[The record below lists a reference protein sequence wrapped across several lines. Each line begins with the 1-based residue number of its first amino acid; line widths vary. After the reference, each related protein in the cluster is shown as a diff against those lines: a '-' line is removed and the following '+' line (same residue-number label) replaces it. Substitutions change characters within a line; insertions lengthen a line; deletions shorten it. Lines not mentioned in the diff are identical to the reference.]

1 MTGMQV
7 VFLINAAVTILS
19 GVMMVTA
26 KRLIH
31 AALWLILTLFGVA
44 VVFGLLEAS
53 FFAIVQVVVYIG
65 AIAILVIF
73 AIMLTREAVDDSF
86 INNHRWILTAII
98 GLIALAGLLLAMF
111 TWPQAISFTVPLTDA
126 QRDIGEMGLALL
138 DPEGYLIPFEVSSI
152 LLLAALVGAVHV
164 GISRKGEDK

>member
-7 VFLINAAVTILS
+7 IFLINAAVTIIA

-26 KRLIH
+26 RRLIH
-31 AALWLILTLFGVA
+31 SALWLILSLFGVA

-86 INNHRWILTAII
+86 RKNHRWILTAII
-98 GLIALAGLLLAMF
+98 GIIALAGLLLAFF
-111 TWPQAISFTVPLTDA
+111 TWPQAGAFTVSLTDA

-138 DPEGYLIPFEVSSI
+138 DPEGYLVPFEVSSI
-152 LLLAALVGAVHV
+152 LLLAALIGAVHV
-164 GISRKGEDK
+164 GISRKGGDQ

>member
-7 VFLINAAVTILS
+7 VFLLNAAITIVA

-26 KRLIH
+26 RRLIH

-44 VVFGLLEAS
+44 VIFGLLEAS

-73 AIMLTREAVDDSF
+73 AIMLTREAVDDTM
-86 INNHRWILTAII
+86 IKNRQWILTALV
-98 GLIALAGLLLAMF
+98 GLIALAGLLLVIF
-111 TWPQAISFTVPLTDA
+111 TWPKAGTLTIPLTDA

-138 DPEGYLIPFEVSSI
+138 DPEGYLIPFEITSI
-152 LLLAALVGAVHV
+152 LLLAALIGAVHV
-164 GISRKGEDK
+164 GISRRGGDR

>member
-98 GLIALAGLLLAMF
+98 GLIALAGLLLAIF
-111 TWPQAISFTVPLTDA
+111 TWPQADSFTTPLTDA

-164 GISRKGEDK
+164 GISRKEEDK

>member
-7 VFLINAAVTILS
+7 IFLINAAVTVIA
-19 GVMMVTA
+19 GVMMVSA

-73 AIMLTREAVDDSF
+73 AIMLTREAIDDSF
-86 INNHRWILTAII
+86 INNHRWILTALVALI
-98 GLIALAGLLLAMF
+98 GLAGLLLMFF
-111 TWPQAISFTVPLTDA
+111 TWPQAGTFTVSLTDA
-126 QRDIGEMGLALL
+126 QRDIGEMGMALL
-138 DPEGYLIPFEVSSI
+138 DPEGYLVPFEVSSI
-152 LLLAALVGAVHV
+152 LLLAALIGAVHV
-164 GISRKGEDK
+164 GISRREGEK

>member
-7 VFLINAAVTILS
+7 IFLINAAVTIIA

-53 FFAIVQVVVYIG
+53 FFAIIQVVVYIG

-73 AIMLTREAVDDSF
+73 AIMLTREAVDDTY
-86 INNHRWILTAII
+86 IRNHLWILTAMIA
-98 GLIALAGLLLAMF
+98 LIALAGILLALF
-111 TWPQAISFTVPLTDA
+111 TWPQTGILSASLTDA
-126 QRDIGEMGLALL
+126 QKDIGEMGLALL
-138 DPEGYLIPFEVSSI
+138 DPEGYLVPFEVSSI
-152 LLLAALVGAVHV
+152 LLLAALIGAVHV
-164 GISRKGEDK
+164 GMTRSGGNK

>member
-7 VFLINAAVTILS
+7 IFLINAAVTVIA

-53 FFAIVQVVVYIG
+53 FFAIVQVVIYIG

-73 AIMLTREAVDDSF
+73 AIMLTREAIDETY
-86 INNHRWILTAII
+86 INNHRWILTAIVAVF
-98 GLIALAGLLLAMF
+98 ALAGLLLAFF
-111 TWPQAISFTVPLTDA
+111 TWPQAGTLTISLTDA
-126 QRDIGEMGLALL
+126 QRDIGEIGMALL

-164 GISRKGEDK
+164 GITRRGGDR

>member
-98 GLIALAGLLLAMF
+98 GLIALAGLLLAIF
-111 TWPQAISFTVPLTDA
+111 TWPQGATLTAPLSGGQQDIRAI
-126 QRDIGEMGLALL
+126 GLALL
-138 DPEGYLIPFEVSSI
+138 DPEGYLIPFEISSL
-152 LLLAALVGAVHV
+152 LLLAALVGSIYI
-164 GISRKGEDK
+164 GLERKGETK